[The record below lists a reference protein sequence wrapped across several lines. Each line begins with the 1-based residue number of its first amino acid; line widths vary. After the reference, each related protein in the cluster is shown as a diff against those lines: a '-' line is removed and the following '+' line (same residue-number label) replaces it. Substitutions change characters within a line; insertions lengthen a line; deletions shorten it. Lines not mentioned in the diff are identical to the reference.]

1 MVDKII
7 DRIKKNGFSD
17 FQIARATKHERQL
30 YLVKNNVEAEREV
43 NATHY
48 EVTVYLDH
56 SADGKNFRG
65 AYTFFIKPGE
75 DLERYLTA
83 ARLGASLVKNR
94 PYGLVGP
101 AVYPEVEL
109 LDPRLKAGREPAD
122 NLADIILH
130 HANDNRVTLS
140 SAEIF
145 LTATEIE
152 LHTST
157 GITAQKEKGR
167 IEVDL
172 ILLSRNG
179 DQSAE
184 MHVNLDRRNF
194 DHLQLADT
202 IERNKIY
209 ARDMLAVEVPRNG
222 RSTVVVNRDN
232 IYNFFYPLIYHS
244 SARIKDQGISAFT
257 FGTAVADGT
266 VNGEGLTILSSGLEP
281 YGLYSDRF
289 DEEGV
294 PGQVH
299 TVVEKGIFMKYLA
312 NKQYADYLDLEP
324 TGTFKNLI
332 VKSVPG
338 GRFDIPGDDY
348 YEIVKFSDLSPDP
361 ITGDFVAEI
370 RFGYHHQPGRK
381 TPIKG
386 GSVSGN
392 VFKAL
397 ADLTGSQAEAFN
409 GEYRGPECI
418 AIRNLDIA
426 GS

>member
-1 MVDKII
+1 MIDKIKDQI
-7 DRIKKNGFSD
+7 PKNGFND
-17 FQIARATKHERQL
+17 FQIARVTKHERQL
-30 YLVKNNVEAEREV
+30 YLVKNMVEAEREV
-43 NATHY
+43 SATQY

-75 DLERYLTA
+75 DLEHYLTA
-83 ARLGASLVKNR
+83 ARLGAVLVKNR

-101 AVYPEVEL
+101 AIYPEVEL
-109 LDPRLKAGREPAD
+109 LDPRLKVSHEPAE
-122 NLADIILH
+122 NLVDIILR
-130 HANDNRVTLS
+130 HANDDHVTLS

-157 GITAQKEKGR
+157 GIAAQKEKGR

-172 ILLSRNG
+172 ILLSRSG
-179 DQSAE
+179 DRSAE
-184 MHVNLDRRNF
+184 MHVNLERRNY
-194 DHLQLADT
+194 DHLQLAET
-202 IERNKIY
+202 IERHKNY

-222 RSTVVVNRDN
+222 RATVVFNHDD
-232 IYNFFYPLIYHS
+232 IYNLFYPLIYHS
-244 SARIKDQGISAFT
+244 SARIKDQGISAFAV
-257 FGTAVADGT
+257 GAAVADGK

-281 YGLYSDRF
+281 YGLHSDRF

-299 TVVEKGIFMKYLA
+299 TVVENGIFMKYLA
-312 NKQYADYLDLEP
+312 NKQYADYLGLEP
-324 TGTFKNLI
+324 TGAFKNLI
-332 VKSVPG
+332 VKLIPA
-338 GRFDIPGDDY
+338 GRSDIPDDEY
-348 YEIVKFSDLSPDP
+348 YEIVKFSDLFPDP
-361 ITGDFVAEI
+361 VTSDFVAEI
-370 RFGYHHQPGRK
+370 RFGYHHQLGRK

-397 ADLTGSQAEAFN
+397 ADLTGSQNEAFN
-409 GEYRGPECI
+409 GQYRGPEKI